1 MKKIIAVAVAT
12 AFVAPAFAAEVTLSG
27 ALTYNYI
34 TSDAA
39 NTGDKLENDDNKIVV
54 TATEELANGISVT
67 GNFNLVDDTT
77 SGLDNQGTSLTLSGE
92 FGSLG
97 LGDVSGALDA
107 TGDYTDVSPVFGGY
121 RMDGDDMAIAYTL
134 PAIIPNVK
142 IVASVSP
149 DGANFA
155 GDDPFNTEGE
165 GGNSVSVTYSAG
177 AFSVYYGEETYDEAG
192 SQEANTDSMGV
203 KYSSGPIMIAFETGT
218 GTNLDLAASTFP
230 AYATALTNIKAD
242 FTGLAG
248 VYTMGDTK
256 LGFEMQKIED
266 KSSATTVDRLDETTV
281 FVSQSLG
288 GGVSVY
294 AATSSDNGGPSDTD
308 LTRNA
313 LGVSFAF

>member
-34 TSDAA
+34 STDAA

-165 GGNSVSVTYSAG
+165 GGNAVSVTYSAG

-218 GTNLDLAASTFP
+218 GTNLDLSAGTFP

-242 FTGLAG
+242 FSGLAG

>member
-1 MKKIIAVAVAT
+1 MKKIIAAAVAA
-12 AFVAPAFAAEVTLSG
+12 AFVAPAFAAEVTVSG

-34 TSDAA
+34 SSDAA
-39 NTGDKLENDDNKIVV
+39 STGDKLENDDNKIVV
-54 TATEELANGISVT
+54 TATEELANGISVK

-77 SGLDNQGTSLTLSGE
+77 GGLDNQGTSLTLSGA

-107 TGDYTDVSPVFGGY
+107 TGDWTDVSPVFGGY

-134 PAIIPNVK
+134 PAIIPNTT

-165 GGNSVSVTYSAG
+165 GGNAVSITYSAG
-177 AFSVYYGEETYDEAG
+177 AFSVYYGEETYDEAT

-203 KYSSGPIMIAFETGT
+203 KYSSGPIMIAYETGT
-218 GTNLDLAASTFP
+218 GTNLDLSAGTYPAHATASTD
-230 AYATALTNIKAD
+230 IKAD

-256 LGFEMQKIED
+256 IGFEMQKIED
-266 KSSATTVDRLDETTV
+266 KSSSTTVDRLDETTV

-294 AATSSDNGGPSDTD
+294 AATSSDNGGPDDTD

>member
-34 TSDAA
+34 STDAA

-165 GGNSVSVTYSAG
+165 GGNAVSVTYSAG

-218 GTNLDLAASTFP
+218 GTNLDLSASTFP
-230 AYATALTNIKAD
+230 AHAAALTNIKAD

>member
-165 GGNSVSVTYSAG
+165 GGNAVSVTYSAG